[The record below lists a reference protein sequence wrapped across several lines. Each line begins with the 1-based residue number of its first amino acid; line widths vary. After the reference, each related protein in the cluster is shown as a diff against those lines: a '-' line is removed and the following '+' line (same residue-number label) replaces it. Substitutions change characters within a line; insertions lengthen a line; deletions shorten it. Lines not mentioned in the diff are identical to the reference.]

1 MGFDCTPELLYM
13 ETYYGGNH
21 HVQKENRCLL
31 CVLSV
36 PLTSQSPVM
45 SAFFGS
51 SALALATPG
60 LDSRQLA
67 IGSYMTGWWN
77 LPSVSG
83 ATVHRDW
90 PMKGYTFVR
99 CHLLPATSPSSK
111 GYR

>member
-1 MGFDCTPELLYM
+1 M
-13 ETYYGGNH
+13 ETYYGGHH

-36 PLTSQSPVM
+36 PLTFQSPVM

-51 SALALATPG
+51 SALALLFLAALALATPG

-90 PMKGYTFVR
+90 PMKGHTFVR
-99 CHLLPATSPSSK
+99 CHLLPATSPSNK
-111 GYR
+111 CYR